1 MLTTMNQ
8 LWTRGQEPSRA
19 YGSPLCQVPTTDA
32 IFSVSNA
39 DVKLSNLLRGIP
51 HDRLMADVEIF
62 AQERGLTHLLPE
74 LKKGALVAQ
83 DSTCM
88 ST

>member
-1 MLTTMNQ
+1 
-8 LWTRGQEPSRA
+8 
-19 YGSPLCQVPTTDA
+19 
-32 IFSVSNA
+32 
-39 DVKLSNLLRGIP
+39 
-51 HDRLMADVEIF
+51 MADVEVF

-88 ST
+88 SI